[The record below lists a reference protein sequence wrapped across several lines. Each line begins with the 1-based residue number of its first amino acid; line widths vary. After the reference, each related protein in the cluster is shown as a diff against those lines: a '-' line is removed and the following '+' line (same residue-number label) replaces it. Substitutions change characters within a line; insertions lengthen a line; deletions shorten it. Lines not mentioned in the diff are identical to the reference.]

1 MPIVRLPG
9 GSLRDEIRE
18 TVYDT
23 VDITPTSVILGTDRF
38 FSDVQGK
45 GKSLTNLRQNNLLE
59 TAVSYRIQGLALDAQ
74 NFSVANV
81 TVIPTLLQ
89 HSALALTVG
98 EKKYWEGPARF
109 ASGRMYSD
117 LGGLDTSIFQSH
129 GFPAVAS
136 VVLQGK
142 HVIDINPLQT
152 FFVEWIREG
161 MSASE
166 VTAST
171 PAANT
176 KVRYVCSLKGLKRRP
191 VQ

>member
-23 VDITPTSVILGTDRF
+23 IDITPTSTILATDRF

-74 NFSVANV
+74 NFAVANV
-81 TVIPTLLQ
+81 RVIPTILE

-117 LGGLDTSIFQSH
+117 LGGLDTATFQSH
-129 GFPAVAS
+129 GFPAVAA

-161 MSASE
+161 MTAGE